1 MAVTFHSLLP
11 PSESKDEIAER
22 HSDSGILFPLTP
34 TEDRLLQFDADLAE
48 RFSLLHDEL
57 EAVNPVGANVF
68 DRLTSV
74 TVDNLEQHTLTARQS
89 PTGSAVSK
97 TARLRTERILR
108 ALLEVLHEV
117 HTRLREDIDL
127 NATEVR
133 SLFSARIENS
143 LGVTDPLV
151 MDLAGVQ
158 ILQTEAES
166 VLNEGGETE
175 EESPSAEAPQS
186 ASDSGI
192 HNGAGQLLFGV
203 SRAGREPIV
212 NKPRAITSISQEA
225 ATLNKTTESTHG

>member
-11 PSESKDEIAER
+11 LSESKDEIAER

-57 EAVNPVGANVF
+57 EAVNSVGADVF
-68 DRLTSV
+68 DRLMSAV
-74 TVDNLEQHTLTARQS
+74 VDNLEQHTSAVSQA

-151 MDLAGVQ
+151 MELASVQ
-158 ILQTEAES
+158 ILETTEENVLVDDDEADTEAS
-166 VLNEGGETE
+166 TDAA
-175 EESPSAEAPQS
+175 SKS

-192 HNGAGQLLFGV
+192 QHGAGQLLLGV
-203 SRAGREPIV
+203 SRAGRDPIV
-212 NKPRAITSISQEA
+212 NKPRATTSISNDA
-225 ATLNKTTESTHG
+225 ATINKTTESTHG